1 MPRNNKL
8 FIIFI
13 IANFFIQIVHS
24 QSYTRRNSPYS
35 RYGLGDLFNTQFAS
49 SMSTGGGLN
58 ATYNSFWDYNPSNPA
73 SLGHIQN
80 TVFDV
85 GVFYKHSILDET
97 QTNLSSTAND
107 GNLTYLS
114 IAFPITKS
122 WEIEEDTLRKAIPIQ
137 WGMGLS
143 LMPHSTVGYD
153 TRIKREL
160 TDIGSVEY
168 KYTGEGSR
176 FRVNWSNGWRYKGL
190 SVGANLALLFGTTNN
205 KNVITFEDSTYTF
218 SYNERE
224 LKEENALG
232 FLWDIGVQYDLYV
245 KKASKKPDPFK
256 DSRITFG
263 TYLNGAGNMRILSKS
278 EVIRYGTYYGID
290 TLLITDD
297 SKSYMK
303 LPLGIGAGISFVQG
317 LKWKFGINYE
327 TQFWNNFSYSERNIS
342 MANSY
347 TVAAGIEFIPD
358 YLDFKNYL
366 KRIRYRLGAFYGTDP
381 RIVGSGANNYQLSK
395 YGINFGLGLQ
405 MKPRKSSILGH
416 AQIGFEFGYLGHPE
430 LIKEQY
436 FQVNVAFSLNDN
448 SWFIRSKFR

>member
-1 MPRNNKL
+1 
-8 FIIFI
+8 
-13 IANFFIQIVHS
+13 
-24 QSYTRRNSPYS
+24 
-35 RYGLGDLFNTQFAS
+35 
-49 SMSTGGGLN
+49 
-58 ATYNSFWDYNPSNPA
+58 
-73 SLGHIQN
+73 
-80 TVFDV
+80 
-85 GVFYKHSILDET
+85 
-97 QTNLSSTAND
+97 
-107 GNLTYLS
+107 
-114 IAFPITKS
+114 
-122 WEIEEDTLRKAIPIQ
+122 
-137 WGMGLS
+137 
-143 LMPHSTVGYD
+143 
-153 TRIKREL
+153 
-160 TDIGSVEY
+160 
-168 KYTGEGSR
+168 
-176 FRVNWSNGWRYKGL
+176 
-190 SVGANLALLFGTTNN
+190 
-205 KNVITFEDSTYTF
+205 
-218 SYNERE
+218 
-224 LKEENALG
+224 
-232 FLWDIGVQYDLYV
+232 
-245 KKASKKPDPFK
+245 
-256 DSRITFG
+256 
-263 TYLNGAGNMRILSKS
+263 
-278 EVIRYGTYYGID
+278 
-290 TLLITDD
+290 
-297 SKSYMK
+297 MK